1 MFIWVV
7 YCAVP
12 RIKNI
17 KLIFFYTI
25 WYITE
30 TNEVKQI
37 WSYAEID
44 LIVQAFGLEMVSINV

>member
-7 YCAVP
+7 YCAVH

-17 KLIFFYTI
+17 KLMFFYTI

-30 TNEVKQI
+30 TNEVKKML
-37 WSYAEID
+37 SYAEID
-44 LIVQAFGLEMVSINV
+44 LIVQTFGLEMVSINL